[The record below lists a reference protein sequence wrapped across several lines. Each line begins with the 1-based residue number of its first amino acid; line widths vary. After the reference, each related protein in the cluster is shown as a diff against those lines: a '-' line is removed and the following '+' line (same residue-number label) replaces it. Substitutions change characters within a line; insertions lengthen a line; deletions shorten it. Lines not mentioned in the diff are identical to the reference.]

1 MAPKAAPKYRINLAR
16 ALQRAGVAL
25 LLLALLGLAGGL
37 MVGFVRMAWQE
48 HQINREMERQKAEN
62 AAQAALN
69 LKLKGQADFAESDVA
84 AELAARERLGMARD
98 GETVL
103 LPTVVLPTTP
113 TPAPADGAAV
123 AAGPA
128 TQPTDQPTEAQTNT
142 GRWIKA
148 FFPSHGAVP

>member
-1 MAPKAAPKYRINLAR
+1 MAPKAAPKYRINAAR
-16 ALQRAGVAL
+16 VLQRVGVGL

-84 AELAARERLGMARD
+84 AE
-98 GETVL
+98 
-103 LPTVVLPTTP
+103 
-113 TPAPADGAAV
+113 
-123 AAGPA
+123 
-128 TQPTDQPTEAQTNT
+128 
-142 GRWIKA
+142 
-148 FFPSHGAVP
+148 

>member
-1 MAPKAAPKYRINLAR
+1 MAPKAAPKYRINAAR
-16 ALQRAGVAL
+16 LLQRVGVAL
-25 LLLALLGLAGGL
+25 LLLALLGLSGGL

-62 AAQAALN
+62 AVQAAQN

-84 AELAARERLGMARD
+84 AELAARERLGMARE

-103 LPTVVLPTTP
+103 LPTVVLPPTP
-113 TPAPADGAAV
+113 TPAPGEVDAPTV
-123 AAGPA
+123 APGTKPPDGPA
-128 TQPTDQPTEAQTNT
+128 EAQTNT

-148 FFPSHGAVP
+148 FFPGRGAVP